1 MLPVMIEIDSVRTRR
16 RRWVRTAL
24 LAPLLTLGLTSA
36 EAQTTEPFSAT
47 LIAAGDIASCSQTGD
62 EATAALIDTLPGT
75 ILALGD
81 LAYEDGSAEDF
92 ENCYAPT
99 WGRFKDRTRPALG
112 NHEYKQKG
120 AGPYFDYFGAA
131 AGDRTLGYYSFDI
144 GPWHLI
150 SLNSNCSDV
159 GGCSR
164 GSPMEQWLRQDL
176 AATSAQ
182 CVLAFWHHPRW
193 YTPSKQP
200 TTAKLEATDRKMSP
214 FWIALMEYGA
224 DVVLN
229 GHRHTYE
236 RFARQDAQGNGDP
249 NGVRQ
254 FVVGT
259 GGGPHDRYEAA
270 AAPNSEIRQADVH
283 GVVQMNL
290 RADGYDWRF
299 VPVAGESFTDSGSD
313 TCTPARAPQPTPPP
327 A

>member
-1 MLPVMIEIDSVRTRR
+1 MMRETYCVSWRR
-16 RRWVRTAL
+16 RRWAPTAL
-24 LAPLLTLGLTSA
+24 LVPLLTLGLTSA
-36 EAQTTEPFSAT
+36 EAQTEPFSAT

-62 EATAALIDTLPGT
+62 EATAALIDTMPGT

-81 LAYEDGSAEDF
+81 LAYEDGSTEDF

-131 AGDRTLGYYSFDI
+131 AGDRELGYYSFDI

-164 GSPMEQWLRQDL
+164 GSPMEQWLRRDL

-182 CVLAFWHHPRW
+182 CVLAYWHHPRW

-200 TTAKLEATDRKMSP
+200 TTGKLEATDRKMSP
-214 FWIALMEYGA
+214 FWNALMEYGA

-236 RFARQDAQGNGDP
+236 RFARQDAQGKGDP
-249 NGVRQ
+249 NGIRQ

-259 GGGPHDRYEAA
+259 GGAPNDRYEAS

-283 GVVQMNL
+283 GVLQMSL
-290 RADGYDWRF
+290 RADGYDWQF

-313 TCTPARAPQPTPPP
+313 TCTPVRSPEPAPP